1 MPSEEKTITNEIEKK
16 VEDDRKR
23 NILIFQ
29 LDSQSEKF
37 KKADIAKNVKL
48 EALLYHD
55 LILFFIDLD
64 NKQAYI
70 WEGKKTKPRQ
80 RFLSAQLAPKIRDQY
95 AIDSSITAVDDG
107 NETIAFKNFLI
118 S

>member
-1 MPSEEKTITNEIEKK
+1 MPSEEKPITNEIEKK
-16 VEDDRKR
+16 VEVDRKI

-29 LDSQSEKF
+29 LDAQSEKF
-37 KKADIAKNVKL
+37 EKVDIGKNVQLK
-48 EALLYHD
+48 ALLYHD

-64 NKQAYI
+64 DKQAYI
-70 WEGKKTKPRQ
+70 WEGNKTKPRQ
-80 RFLSAQLAPKIRDQY
+80 KFISAQLAPQIRDKY

-107 NETIAFKNFLI
+107 NETIAFKNFII